1 VEVKALDVGFPE
13 LFRAALDVATKCDIK
28 PDENVVIYTDSERNP
43 AVVEAFYAAAVA
55 LGCDPVVVRGLAR
68 FPETSPSPAAV
79 KACVEA
85 DILFELSSNDWLY
98 SPAMLD
104 VLGSKTRVLMAL
116 LPERSIIDR
125 PPDPRYTWRVPV
137 AEKLVGDKTRIKITT
152 PEGTEIYAD
161 RGSRPWHGQMGYAN
175 RSGHFDLYGT
185 CMINCAPIEES
196 VNGVVYYNGLM
207 ILYGNP
213 EYLYKIETPVKTV
226 VENGTITTIDTST
239 EDGRK
244 FDRWIKQFDDPN
256 AYIVS
261 HLGFGFD
268 PRCDV
273 NNFDLAAWESYE
285 GGVLVAFGANN
296 TPTLQGSHGSKGH
309 MDGIL
314 FNATLQI
321 DDVVILRDGEFTPES
336 GLQQPAGSGG

>member
-1 VEVKALDVGFPE
+1 VDTAFPE
-13 LFRAALDVATKCDIK
+13 LFRAALDVARRCEVK
-28 PDENVVIYTDSERNP
+28 PDENVVIYSDSERNP

-55 LGCDPVVVRGLAR
+55 LGTDPVLVRGLSR
-68 FPETSPSPAAV
+68 FPETSPPPAAV

-104 VLGSKTRVLMAL
+104 VLGSKTRVLMVL

-125 PPDPRYTWRVPV
+125 QPDDRYLWRVPA
-137 AEKLVGDKTRIKITT
+137 AEKLTAGKSKIKITSSI
-152 PEGTEIYAD
+152 GTELYAD
-161 RGSRPWHGQMGYAN
+161 RGERPWHGQGGYAS
-175 RSGHFDLYGT
+175 RPGHFDLYGT
-185 CMINCAPIEES
+185 CMINCAPIEET
-196 VNGVVYYNGLM
+196 VNGVVYYNGPM

-213 EYLYKIETPVKTV
+213 EYLYVIQDPVRTEI
-226 VENGTITTIDTST
+226 ENGAITKIDTST

-256 AYIVS
+256 AYLIAHV
-261 HLGFGFD
+261 GFGFD
-268 PRCDV
+268 PRADL

-296 TPTLQGSHGSKGH
+296 TPTLQGSHPSKGH

-314 FNATLQI
+314 LDSTFELDGLTI
-321 DDVVILRDGEFTPES
+321 VRDGKFTEES
-336 GLQQPAGSGG
+336 GLLNKPEEAVA

>member
-1 VEVKALDVGFPE
+1 MDVGFPE
-13 LFRAALDVATKCDIK
+13 LFKAAFDVASGCNLQ
-28 PDENVVIYTDSERNP
+28 PEESVVIYTDSERNP

-55 LGCDPVVVRGLAR
+55 LGCDPVVVRAMSR
-68 FPETSPSPAAV
+68 FPETSPPSAAV

-85 DILFELSSNDWLY
+85 DMVFELSSNDWLY

-104 VLGSKTRVLMAL
+104 VLGSGTRILMAL

-137 AEKLVGDKTRIKITT
+137 AEKLTADKQNIKITT
-152 PEGTEIYAD
+152 PEGTELYAY
-161 RGSRPWHGQMGYAN
+161 RGNRPWHGQSGYAK
-175 RSGHFDLYGT
+175 RPGHFDLYGT
-185 CMINCAPIEES
+185 CMINCAPIEET
-196 VNGVVYYNGLM
+196 VHGVVFYNGLM

-213 EYLYKIETPVKTV
+213 EYLYAIQDPVRTV
-226 VENGTITTIDTST
+226 VEDGAITSIDTST

-256 AYIVS
+256 AYLIS
-261 HLGFGFD
+261 HIGFGFD
-268 PRCDV
+268 PRADP
-273 NNFDLAAWESYE
+273 NKFDLAAWESYE

-314 FNATLQI
+314 FNATLELDGQ
-321 DDVVILRDGEFTPES
+321 VILRDGKYTPES
-336 GLQQPAGSGG
+336 KLQQPGGEN